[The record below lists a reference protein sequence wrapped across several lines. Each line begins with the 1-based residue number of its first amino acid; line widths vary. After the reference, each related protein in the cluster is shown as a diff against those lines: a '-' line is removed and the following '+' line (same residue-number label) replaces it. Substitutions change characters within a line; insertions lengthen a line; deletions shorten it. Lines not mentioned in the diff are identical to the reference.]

1 MTRQRSAERDADFER
16 ELRFTIEFSRFL
28 DSLPRSP
35 TTTVGHGQPDGTIVY
50 REIPTPE
57 VRVAPT
63 MERFAK
69 EAAGKKR
76 KPRSA
81 LRIALQDLLEWSR
94 SLTPEQRIHADSW
107 LRDKGL
113 PTLSAM
119 SSEIWQTIPKLL
131 ERGRI
136 RTDVEYYLLIERL
149 NDFSDSGLTEEQRE
163 RLSQMVISYESAR
176 RSG

>member
-1 MTRQRSAERDADFER
+1 
-16 ELRFTIEFSRFL
+16 
-28 DSLPRSP
+28 
-35 TTTVGHGQPDGTIVY
+35 
-50 REIPTPE
+50 
-57 VRVAPT
+57 